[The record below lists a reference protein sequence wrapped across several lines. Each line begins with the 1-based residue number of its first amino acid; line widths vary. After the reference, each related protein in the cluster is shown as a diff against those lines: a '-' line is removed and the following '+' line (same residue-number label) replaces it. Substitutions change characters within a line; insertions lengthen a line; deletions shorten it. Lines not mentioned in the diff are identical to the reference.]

1 MADSTDQPAQSP
13 GATGIADIEQALQ
26 HIIQVIGNGRNHD
39 IEKLIDQMGT
49 LVESLGAA
57 EAHADC
63 QAVLRIQAL
72 FNQATLAL
80 AAASQQARGELKHL
94 SVGKRSLRAYRS

>member
-1 MADSTDQPAQSP
+1 MADFTDQPAQSP
-13 GATGIADIEQALQ
+13 GTTSIAGIEQALQ
-26 HIIQVIGNGRNHD
+26 HIIQAIGNGRDDD

-49 LVESLGAA
+49 LMESLDAA
-57 EAHADC
+57 KAHADP
-63 QAVLRIQAL
+63 QAVLRIQTL

-80 AAASQQARGELKHL
+80 ATASQQARGELKHL